1 MSKNQQIIVQGHN
14 ISFMKDTDY
23 ISLTDIAKK
32 FWDLKLID
40 NWLRNKN
47 TVEFLGVWEKLNNP
61 DFNSLEFEGIMMQ
74 SGLNRFN
81 LSVKEWNQKVN
92 GIWLRARAGIF
103 GWTYAHKDIALEF
116 ASWVSPEFK
125 LYTIK
130 EFERLKEEEA
140 ERLATW
146 WDTKR
151 VLAKVNYQIHTDAI
165 QKHLAGKFEWKRWV
179 YGSEADM
186 LNKII
191 FGKTAKEWQ
200 AENPD
205 KKWENQRDYATAEEL
220 IVLANLE
227 YHNSHLLNSGIKEQE
242 KRAEILYNEAQRQFA
257 NLLNN
262 PTVKKL
268 K

>member
-1 MSKNQQIIVQGHN
+1 MVKNQQIVVQWHN
-14 ISFMKDTDY
+14 ISFLKDTDY
-23 ISLTDIAKK
+23 ISITDIAKK
-32 FWDLKLID
+32 FWDSGLID

-47 TVEFLGVWEKLNNP
+47 TVEFLGVWERLNNP
-61 DFNSLEFEGIMMQ
+61 DFNSVEFDGIMKE
-74 SGLNRFN
+74 SGLNRFR

-125 LYTIK
+125 LYIIK

-140 ERLATW
+140 ERLETG

-151 VLAKVNYQIHTDAI
+151 VLAKVNYRIHTDAV
-165 QKHLAGKFEWKRWV
+165 KEHLVGIFPWKKYM

-191 FGKTAKEWQ
+191 FGKTAKEWL

-220 IVLANLE
+220 VVLANLE
-227 YHNSHLLNSGIKEQE
+227 YHNSHLLDNGIKEQE

-257 NLLNN
+257 KLIKN
-262 PTVKKL
+262 PTIKKL